1 MEKSLRLVLRKQ
13 TRERSDRISVGCFK
27 LGLAKGALWCKH
39 FEITNADNPRCIAAY
54 TAHRE
59 KHLSQNPPEPGEA
72 LSRAVQSELTR
83 LAGKSL
89 AGGLYLIATPIGN
102 LADITLRAL
111 HVLANADV
119 IYCEDTRTSSRLTQH
134 YAISA
139 PLRPFHDHNEEAEQP
154 RVLRQVAE
162 GRRVALISDAGM
174 PLVSDPGFKLVRA
187 CAQERLP
194 VTCIPGPSAVL
205 TALATSGIPTDQ
217 FTFAGFLPPK
227 PAARRTRLADL
238 KSVRGTLVFFEA
250 PQRTPETLDD
260 MASVLGD
267 RTAAVA
273 RELTKMHEEM
283 ARGSLSSL
291 ASSFAAREV
300 KGEIVIVVGPPQ
312 AQEANDETI
321 EAHLAQA
328 LASMKLKD
336 AAAAVS
342 DALGVSKSRVYAIGL
357 KIKREPGEHP

>member
-1 MEKSLRLVLRKQ
+1 M
-13 TRERSDRISVGCFK
+13 
-27 LGLAKGALWCKH
+27 
-39 FEITNADNPRCIAAY
+39 
-54 TAHRE
+54 
-59 KHLSQNPPEPGEA
+59 SQNPLEQGAANTTGEA
-72 LSRAVQSELTR
+72 LSRAVQAELKR
-83 LAGKSL
+83 LAGKAL
-89 AGGLYLIATPIGN
+89 PGGLYLVATPIGN

-111 HVLANADV
+111 HVLTNADV
-119 IYCEDTRTSSRLTQH
+119 IYCEDTRTSSRLLQH

-139 PLRPFHDHNEEAEQP
+139 PLRPFHDHNEEAELP
-154 RVLRQVAE
+154 RVMRQVAE

-205 TALATSGIPTDQ
+205 TALSASALPTDQ

-227 PAARRTRLADL
+227 QAARRARLAEL

-260 MASVLGD
+260 MAGVLGE
-267 RTAAVA
+267 RMGAVA

-283 ARGSLSSL
+283 ARGSLASL
-291 ASSFAAREV
+291 AASFAEREV
-300 KGEIVIVVGPPQ
+300 KGEVVILVGPPQ
-312 AQEANDETI
+312 AEEADDETI
-321 EAHLAQA
+321 ERHLSQA

-336 AAAAVS
+336 AAAAVA

-357 KIKREPGEHP
+357 KIKREPGEHQ